1 MPLPLRKVHIR
12 PSVRLPVL
20 EAGAHAPTSCPA
32 CGASAIPRP
41 RAIGHA
47 SYDCGSS
54 YDVDGP
60 SHCLQAP
67 SQTVVGALRTRL
79 NQEGHHQAAATLRRA
94 GFDAAPLA
102 LPGHLDEL
110 IHALSPD
117 LGETVT
123 RALCAQTY
131 DRWP

>member
-1 MPLPLRKVHIR
+1 M
-12 PSVRLPVL
+12 
-20 EAGAHAPTSCPA
+20 HAPSSCPA

-54 YDVDGP
+54 YDENGP
-60 SHCLQAP
+60 SHCVQASP
-67 SQTVVGALRTRL
+67 EAIIGALRTRL
-79 NQEGHHQAAATLRRA
+79 NREGHHQAAATLRRA
-94 GFDAAPLA
+94 GFDPTPLS

-117 LGETVT
+117 LGEAVT